1 MSTTTPEN
9 SNLQACQQG
18 IANWQ
23 KAFNQQDAKGCAQ
36 TYASDTVMQ
45 AKPFGT
51 FTGREAIQA
60 FWQQIMDQGFADVDY
75 QNTTWEQKDELS
87 WILRSEWT
95 MNKAYG
101 VVHEEIWTVQA
112 DGTALLTSDEFE
124 VLGER

>member
-1 MSTTTPEN
+1 
-9 SNLQACQQG
+9 
-18 IANWQ
+18 
-23 KAFNQQDAKGCAQ
+23 
-36 TYASDTVMQ
+36 MQ

-60 FWQQIMDQGFADVDY
+60 FWQQIMDQGFTDVDY
-75 QNTTWEQKDELS
+75 QNTTWEQKDEQS

-101 VVHEEIWTVQA
+101 VVHEEVWTVQA